1 VGALVQ
7 QVGQVLAR
15 GHALF
20 GDPATSGGVS
30 GSGSGPGLAGAA
42 GRVRI
47 AQHTITGLSGAGP
60 ARYGGFAAD
69 ATAALDNAAAA
80 DDGLGVQVRD
90 AGSADRSGR
99 ASSGAV
105 VTGAAGDMAGL
116 SPVSGT
122 AAGQRALV
130 SALRARVTQQQ
141 QVVEAYKARDA
152 RLAALVRSL
161 RYSNAG
167 RGGATAGRP
176 FGGMPM
182 GGGGGTPSLP
192 SLPGL
197 SGLAGL
203 TGGLGA
209 SKRAAPAASWPAAA
223 AGTPLGALTPG
234 SSQREVAAAIIH
246 EARRRGYS
254 PAQTTA
260 ILSTAMQESNLNPRS
275 VSPNGLWVSI
285 FQQDASYPGRRNP
298 NLAIAEFF
306 NRLDR
311 HGGPPSAD
319 IWKSIF
325 WLQQRPGEPSA
336 IAAFLHGRQAYLRE
350 VQAQHGRAAV
360 LYHDIVGPSNG
371 LKI

>member
-1 VGALVQ
+1 VAALVR
-7 QVGQVLAR
+7 QVEQLLAR
-15 GHALF
+15 GHSLF
-20 GDPATSGGVS
+20 GDPAASGGVS
-30 GSGSGPGLAGAA
+30 GWTSRPGIAGAA

-60 ARYGGFAAD
+60 AHYGGFASD

-80 DDGLGVQVRD
+80 DDGLGAQVRG
-90 AGSADRSGR
+90 AGGADRSGR

-105 VTGAAGDMAGL
+105 VGGAAGDTAGL

-130 SALRARVTQQQ
+130 AALRARVAQQQ
-141 QVVEAYKARDA
+141 QVVEAYQARDA

-161 RYSNAG
+161 RYGNGDRSGAAG
-167 RGGATAGRP
+167 GGGMP
-176 FGGMPM
+176 FGGMPTGG
-182 GGGGGTPSLP
+182 GGGGGTSSLP

-197 SGLAGL
+197 AG
-203 TGGLGA
+203 GYGA
-209 SKRAAPAASWPAAA
+209 SRRATPAASWPARAT
-223 AGTPLGALTPG
+223 GTPLGALTPD
-234 SSQREVAAAIIH
+234 SSRREVAAAIIH
-246 EARRRGYS
+246 EARRRRYS

-260 ILSTAMQESNLNPRS
+260 ILSTAMQESNLNPRA

-285 FQQDASYPGRRNP
+285 FQQDASYPGRHNP

-311 HGGPPSAD
+311 HGGPASPD

-336 IAAFLHGRQAYLRE
+336 TAAYLHGRQAYLRE
-350 VQAQHGRAAV
+350 VQAQHGRAAN
-360 LYHDIVGPSNG
+360 LYHDIMGS
-371 LKI
+371 

>member
-1 VGALVQ
+1 MGALVR
-7 QVGQVLAR
+7 QVGQVLGRA
-15 GHALF
+15 HSLF
-20 GDPATSGGVS
+20 GDPALSGGVA
-30 GSGSGPGLAGAA
+30 GLGSGPGLTGAA

-69 ATAALDNAAAA
+69 AGAALDGAAAA
-80 DDGLGVQVRD
+80 DDGLGAQVRE
-90 AGSADRSGR
+90 AGAADRSGR

-105 VTGAAGDMAGL
+105 VDGAAADTAGL
-116 SPVSGT
+116 APVSGT
-122 AAGQRALV
+122 PAGQRALV
-130 SALRARVTQQQ
+130 SALRARVAQQQ

-161 RYSNAG
+161 RYGSG
-167 RGGATAGRP
+167 RGGAG
-176 FGGMPM
+176 GGMPFGAM
-182 GGGGGTPSLP
+182 PMPGGVGGGIP

-197 SGLAGL
+197 TGLSGLS
-203 TGGLGA
+203 GGRGA
-209 SKRAAPAASWPAAA
+209 SRYAARAAPWPARA
-223 AGTPLGALTPG
+223 AGIPLGALTPG

-254 PAQTTA
+254 PAQSTA
-260 ILSTAMQESNLNPRS
+260 ILSTAIQESNLNPRA
-275 VSPNGLWVSI
+275 VSPNGLWMSI

-311 HGGPPSAD
+311 HGGPSSPD

-325 WLQQRPGEPSA
+325 WQQQRPGEPSA
-336 IAAFLHGRQAYLRE
+336 VAAYLHGRQAYLRE
-350 VQAQHGRAAV
+350 VQAQHGRAAA
-360 LYHDIVGPSNG
+360 LYHDIVGS
-371 LKI
+371 